1 MSKYYALI
9 AGLPNISLDDNKI
22 TYSILS
28 FREELDSILTSS
40 DKKLVDLFFNKFD
53 NRNLKSYFAFHDLDP
68 DPRGRISY
76 EAFHDLIQ
84 TIQEGEIPKKNKQI
98 PPYFAEFLSLYL
110 CKQESKEI
118 ISWEDRLASLYYAY
132 AMKSSNKIVSQ
143 WFELNLNINN
153 ILAAIT
159 CRKFGWDKDS
169 YIVGNNIVA
178 ESIRKSNARDFGLSD
193 EVDYLPDLIRIAEE
207 TDLMMREKKIDVL
220 KWNWLEEKVFLI
232 PFDIESVFAYLLKLE
247 MIERW
252 VTLDK
257 NAGENTFRSLVKG
270 MKKGSV
276 NALEE
281 FKRNNNK

>member
-9 AGLPNISLDDNKI
+9 AGLPDISLDDSKI
-22 TYSILS
+22 SYTILS
-28 FREELDSILTSS
+28 FREELDSILSRG
-40 DKKLVDLFFNKFD
+40 DKKLINLFFNKFD
-53 NRNLKSYFAFHDLDP
+53 NRNLRNYFRWHELDP

-76 EAFHDLIQ
+76 ETFHDLIQ
-84 TIQEGEIPKKNKQI
+84 TIQEGEKPKKDKLV
-98 PPYFAEFLSLYL
+98 PPYFAEFLSLYISN
-110 CKQESKEI
+110 QDSKEL
-118 ISWEDRLASLYYAY
+118 ISWEDQLSSLYYDY
-132 AMKSSNKIVSQ
+132 AMKCSNKFVSQ

-159 CRKFGWDKDS
+159 CRKFGWDKNS
-169 YIVGNNIVA
+169 YIVGNNEVA
-178 ESIRKSNARDFGLSD
+178 ECIRKSNARDFGLTD
-193 EVDYLPDLIRIAEE
+193 EVDYLLDLIRIAEE
-207 TDLMMREKKIDVL
+207 SDLMLREKKIDVL
-220 KWNWLEEKVFLI
+220 KWNWLEDKTFLL

-257 NAGENTFRSLVKG
+257 DAGENTFRSLVKS

-276 NALEE
+276 SALEE